1 MFFTFCEASATNMVN
16 TAFSGQLKEVNLGMH
31 HSLTAGVCAV
41 LKNWDEQDCV
51 EHTEEIKF
59 SGQNSPWQGVTALF

>member
-1 MFFTFCEASATNMVN
+1 MVN
-16 TAFSGQLKEVNLGMH
+16 TAFSGQLKKVSLGIH
-31 HSLTAGVCAV
+31 HSLTAAVCAV

-59 SGQNSPWQGVTALF
+59 SGQNSPWQSGFLLQLSFNKDMFCSV

>member
-1 MFFTFCEASATNMVN
+1 MSFTFCEASATNMVN

-41 LKNWDEQDCV
+41 LKNWDEQDYV

-59 SGQNSPWQGVTALF
+59 SGQNSPWQGVSALF